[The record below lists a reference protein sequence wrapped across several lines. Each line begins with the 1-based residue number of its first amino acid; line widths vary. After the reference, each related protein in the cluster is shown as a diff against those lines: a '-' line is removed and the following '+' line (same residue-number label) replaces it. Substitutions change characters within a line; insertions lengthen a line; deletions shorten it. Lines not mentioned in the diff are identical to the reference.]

1 MRIPYACRAK
11 SHPSG
16 LENPVDTTTSDTF
29 MALSTGSRLIS
40 MTFNRLI
47 QCGTQFVTLAV
58 SLVFSAMVHGQSALP
73 DCTQPLPVPVLGDFR
88 MVGN

>member
-1 MRIPYACRAK
+1 
-11 SHPSG
+11 
-16 LENPVDTTTSDTF
+16 
-29 MALSTGSRLIS
+29 